1 MIDERELAIHP
12 IVQESV
18 QHNARV
24 SAARQIRCHLHM
36 DNIGHFAIQ
45 P

>member
-1 MIDERELAIHP
+1 MLDERELATRP

-24 SAARQIRCHLHM
+24 SHCPLSLPPCVSLASSRTTR
-36 DNIGHFAIQ
+36 
-45 P
+45 